1 MTPIRVRSG
10 EDDPL
15 WRRTL
20 RRRPTVWSVSVAA
33 LIAASVLAS
42 LAPTAS
48 AQISAGDLQIP
59 PIPVDTFSLDNGLRV
74 IVSEDHSTPVVAV
87 EMWYHVGSA
96 HEPAGRSGFAHFF
109 EHMLFEDTEN
119 MAEGEFARLIHRAG
133 GVYNGTTDTDRT
145 AFSEVLPSNR
155 VNLALWSH
163 AERMGRLRLSADDFE
178 NQRQVVKEERRLR
191 VDNQPYAASQL
202 SVDTV
207 ALRDYAPYRHS
218 VIGSMADLEAAT
230 VDDARDFYRRF
241 YSPNHAVLTVV
252 GDVSAEDVRDM
263 VERYFGEFPRGVE
276 LPALPPAPV
285 APRSDGERRRVEPAP
300 LAQVP
305 LVWMAFNVPPADHD
319 DHYALA
325 LASQVLATGESSRLR
340 RRMISETGTA
350 LDVVA
355 QVDRRRGPGLL
366 LLGGVPNQG
375 VDVGEIERLMTEEIE
390 RLGVEGVS
398 PEELEA
404 ARNQVLTGA
413 VTQRLTV
420 QGKAQLLQTYTL
432 YHGSPFRVNE
442 DVARFYEVTVE
453 DVRRVALT
461 YLTSSNRT
469 VVVAQPARMTGAE
482 R

>member
-1 MTPIRVRSG
+1 MGAQVVTP
-10 EDDPL
+10 D
-15 WRRTL
+15 L
-20 RRRPTVWSVSVAA
+20 R
-33 LIAASVLAS
+33 
-42 LAPTAS
+42 
-48 AQISAGDLQIP
+48 IP
-59 PIPVDTFSLDNGLRV
+59 AMPVDTFSLDNGLRV

-96 HEPAGRSGFAHFF
+96 QEPVGRSGFAHFF

-163 AERMGRLRLSADDFE
+163 AERMARLRISASDFE
-178 NQRQVVKEERRLR
+178 TQRQVVKEERRLR

-207 ALRDYAPYRHS
+207 AQRDYAPYRHT
-218 VIGSMADLEAAT
+218 VIGSMTDLEAAT
-230 VDDARDFYRRF
+230 VDDAREFYRRF
-241 YSPNHAVLTVV
+241 YAPNHAVLTVV
-252 GDVSAEDVRDM
+252 GDVAVDEVRDM
-263 VERYFGEFPRGVE
+263 VEEYFGDLPRGID
-276 LPALPPAPV
+276 LPALPPEPV
-285 APRSDGERRRVEPAP
+285 TPRADGERRRIEPAP
-300 LAQVP
+300 LAQLP
-305 LVWMAFNVPPADHD
+305 LVWMAFNVPPADHE
-319 DHYALA
+319 DHYALT

-340 RRMISETGTA
+340 RRLISESGAA

-366 LLGGVPNQG
+366 LLGAVPNQG
-375 VDVGEIERLMTEEIE
+375 VDVGEVERMLTEEVE
-390 RLGVEGVS
+390 RLGSDGVTL
-398 PEELEA
+398 EELEA

-420 QGKAQLLQTYTL
+420 QGKAQLLQSYML

-442 DVARFYEVTVE
+442 DLARFYEVTVE
-453 DVRRVALT
+453 DVRRVAST
-461 YLTSSNRT
+461 YLVSSNRT
-469 VVVAQPARMTGAE
+469 VVIAQPTRMTGAE